1 MMPTSYGLEP
11 AKAETDLL
19 PWSWAEER
27 LALAR
32 NYWLATVGADG
43 RPHVVPIWGIW
54 RDGQLLFGT
63 AMSSRK
69 ARNMRRSTAAAV
81 HLESGDEVVILE
93 GNTDE
98 VVEPTARARFA
109 DIYQAKYAFRPQVD
123 DGETVIFR
131 FTLAKA
137 MGWRE
142 ADFPLSATRWEM
154 D

>member
-1 MMPTSYGLEP
+1 VR
-11 AKAETDLL
+11 AETDLL

-32 NYWLATVGADG
+32 NYWLATVGGDG
-43 RPHVVPIWGIW
+43 RPHVVPIWGVW
-54 RDGQLLFGT
+54 TDGQLLFGT
-63 AMSSRK
+63 ARASRK
-69 ARNMRRSTAAAV
+69 AHNLRRSTATVV

-93 GNTDE
+93 GKTDE
-98 VVEPTARARFA
+98 VVEPDARARFA

-131 FTLAKA
+131 FTLAEA

-142 ADFPLSATRWEM
+142 ADFPSSATCWEM